1 MRSPHCIYKGSWQ
14 MYWQECKKIGFMTW
28 KRTHYVFSYERKGL
42 IIFVCL
48 NKYFQSRKSNSVAS
62 VAARIVAIKLYCAGK
77 CVSVTLHKHAT
88 NEKSITYLSF
98 HHLRNKKRR
107 LLFRE
112 NAFSPF
118 CGDSLL
124 VWRHIITQFGNEF
137 SYFK

>member
-1 MRSPHCIYKGSWQ
+1 
-14 MYWQECKKIGFMTW
+14 MYCQDCKKIGFMTY
-28 KRTHYVFSYERKGL
+28 KRTHYRFSYERKGL

-98 HHLRNKKRR
+98 HHLRNKK
-107 LLFRE
+107 
-112 NAFSPF
+112 N
-118 CGDSLL
+118 G
-124 VWRHIITQFGNEF
+124 GY
-137 SYFK
+137 YF